1 MIVLI
6 KKNKRGRRMIYVMQ
20 INREYENTFCIE
32 CFNTKDDAI
41 EYVAQSGLPLNEF
54 KFIEGEPKIVS
65 LI

>member
-1 MIVLI
+1 MICVI
-6 KKNKRGRRMIYVMQ
+6 Q
-20 INREYENTFCIE
+20 INRENEKTFYIE

-54 KFIEGEPKIVS
+54 KFIEGEPRIVS